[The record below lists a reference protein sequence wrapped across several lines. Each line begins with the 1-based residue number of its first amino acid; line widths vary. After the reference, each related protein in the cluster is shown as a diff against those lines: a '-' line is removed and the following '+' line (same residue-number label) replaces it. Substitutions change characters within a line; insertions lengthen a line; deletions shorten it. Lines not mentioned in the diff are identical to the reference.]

1 MSAQRSLVNRDG
13 RGLEILLSSTATGGT
28 LSVVDCQVPA
38 GSVGPPLHVHPESDE
53 TFLVLSGTLLLH
65 LDDRLVELHT
75 GAVAH
80 VTRGSRHT
88 FATNPDEPAH
98 FLTLHTPGGFER
110 FHADAAVA
118 EYTRGGPLST
128 TELAQLAEA
137 YDWQI
142 AGPPLLPTGKL
153 LTAGS

>member
-1 MSAQRSLVNRDG
+1 MSTQRSQVNRDG
-13 RGLEILLSSTATGGT
+13 RGLEILLSSAATGGT
-28 LSVVDCQVPA
+28 LSVVEAHVPP
-38 GSVGPPLHVHPESDE
+38 GTVGPPLHLHPQSDE
-53 TFLVLSGTLLLH
+53 TFMVLSGTLLLH
-65 LDDRLVELHT
+65 LDERLVELHA

-98 FLTLHTPGGFER
+98 FLTLHTPGGFEQ

-118 EYTRGGPLST
+118 EYTRGAPLSST
-128 TELAQLAEA
+128 DLAQLAEG
-137 YDWQI
+137 YDWQL

-153 LTAGS
+153 LTARP